1 MKSTEIKTNV
11 QNLIDKLSIEEFIYD
26 LLIAYGISKTS
37 VTRLKKGDYNF
48 SKPNTRN
55 LKSNLFRILKIVKT
69 PTFICWSFFLC

>member
-11 QNLIDKLSIEEFIYD
+11 QNLIDKFSKEEFIYD

-48 SKPNTRN
+48 AKANGEIR
-55 LKSNLFRILKIVKT
+55 F
-69 PTFICWSFFLC
+69 